1 LLKAKEFPVELD
13 ARPLRRI
20 DMIRS
25 LWTGATGMTGQQF
38 HIDTISHNLANVNT
52 NGYKKERADF
62 EDLIYQ
68 NLRISGTP
76 ATNASVVPTGIEIG
90 HGVKVAAT
98 QKMYGQGSLKQ
109 TENPFDLAL
118 VGEGFLRVKMYDG
131 SIAYTRDGTLK
142 IDNNGQLVNSN
153 GFLVD
158 PPITI
163 PEGFLRGDLTIS
175 DEGLVTVKMPGND
188 TPIEVGQLTL
198 TRFIN
203 PAGLKSIGENLMKE
217 TVASGLPIDG
227 NPGVDGMAQ
236 VKQFMVEASNVNV
249 VDEMVD
255 MIVAQ
260 RAYEFNSK
268 SVQTSDTLLGIA
280 ANLKRS

>member
-1 LLKAKEFPVELD
+1 
-13 ARPLRRI
+13 
-20 DMIRS
+20 MIRS
-25 LWTGATGMTGQQF
+25 LWTGASGMTGQQF

-52 NGYKKERADF
+52 IGYKKERADF

-76 ATNASVVPTGIEIG
+76 ATNASVVPTGIEVG

-98 QKMYGQGSLKQ
+98 QKMYQQGSLKQ
-109 TENPFDLAL
+109 TENPFDMAL
-118 VGEGFLRVKMYDG
+118 VGEGFFRIRTYDG
-131 SIAYTRDGTLK
+131 TIAYTRDGTFK
-142 IDNNGQLVNSN
+142 IDSNGQIVNSN
-153 GFLVD
+153 GYLLD
-158 PPITI
+158 PAITI
-163 PEGFLRGDLTIS
+163 PEGFLRGDFTVS
-175 DEGLVTVKMPGND
+175 DEGLVSVKMPGND
-188 TPIEVGQLTL
+188 VPIEIGQLTL

-203 PAGLKSIGENLMKE
+203 PAGLKSIGGNLMKE

-227 NPGVDGMAQ
+227 NPGTEGMAQ
-236 VKQFMVEASNVNV
+236 IKQYMVETSNVNV

-268 SVQTSDTLLGIA
+268 SVQTSDTILGIA